1 MHKLVYGKSYEKQL
15 LGKKT
20 KCLATFSLILSYGT
34 HILTLVERESSSSPP
49 LLSVPSRSTLASA
62 VHSCPDTACP
72 MVASS
77 EQACLSSAS
86 SCCSPSTKPDQDH
99 QPLHLC
105 FFPIDSSSN
114 STTSS
119 LSHPDRQ
126 STRVSCT
133 QIKSDSTPS
142 LIQALSF
149 QSLLL
154 SSS

>member
-1 MHKLVYGKSYEKQL
+1 MFGNLF
-15 LGKKT
+15 T
-20 KCLATFSLILSYGT
+20 DTFLWDPIM
-34 HILTLVERESSSSPP
+34 TLVEGESSSSSP
-49 LLSVPSRSTLASA
+49 LLPVPSRSTLAAA
-62 VHSCPDTACP
+62 VHSHPDTACP

-99 QPLHLC
+99 QPLHLR

-114 STTSS
+114 SSTTSS

>member
-1 MHKLVYGKSYEKQL
+1 MFGNLF
-15 LGKKT
+15 T
-20 KCLATFSLILSYGT
+20 DTFLWDPHIEFSRRGELILVAA
-34 HILTLVERESSSSPP
+34 LAR
-49 LLSVPSRSTLASA
+49 PSRSTLASA
-62 VHSCPDTACP
+62 VHSRPDTACP

-99 QPLHLC
+99 QPLHLR

-114 STTSS
+114 SSTTSS

>member
-1 MHKLVYGKSYEKQL
+1 MFGNLF
-15 LGKKT
+15 T
-20 KCLATFSLILSYGT
+20 DTFLWDPHIDFSRRGELIL
-34 HILTLVERESSSSPP
+34 IAVLVRTLS
-49 LLSVPSRSTLASA
+49 LNLASA

-99 QPLHLC
+99 QPLHLR